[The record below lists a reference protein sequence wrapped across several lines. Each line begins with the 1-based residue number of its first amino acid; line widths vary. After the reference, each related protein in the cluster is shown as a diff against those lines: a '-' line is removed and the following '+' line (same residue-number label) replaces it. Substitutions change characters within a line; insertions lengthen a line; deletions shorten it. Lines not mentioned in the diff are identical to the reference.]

1 MHSTTRYI
9 ASIVS
14 AILLFGILRLMLPSS
29 SDPEDVV
36 RSYVGHWRT
45 LQTTENYELLSSDV
59 HSQLSERNIS
69 DKYDYFDLRLGEFPQ
84 LREYKFI
91 SFREED
97 EVCTIEAEV
106 RFARDAFPGFVYG
119 AELADAGPPPIDTL
133 AFILLKQNGDW
144 VIDELHV
151 DEVAWLP

>member
-14 AILLFGILRLMLPSS
+14 AIILFGLLRLMLPSS

-36 RSYVGHWRT
+36 RSYLGHLRSM
-45 LQTTENYELLSSDV
+45 QFMENYNTLSSDV
-59 HSQLSERNIS
+59 HAELRERNIN
-69 DKYDYFDLRLGEFPQ
+69 DKYDYFDLRLDEFPQ

-91 SFREED
+91 SFKEEGQ
-97 EVCTIEAEV
+97 VHTIGAEV

-119 AELADAGPPPIDTL
+119 DELYDAGQPPIDTL
-133 AFILLKQNGDW
+133 TFILLKQDGDW
-144 VIDELHV
+144 RIDELYV